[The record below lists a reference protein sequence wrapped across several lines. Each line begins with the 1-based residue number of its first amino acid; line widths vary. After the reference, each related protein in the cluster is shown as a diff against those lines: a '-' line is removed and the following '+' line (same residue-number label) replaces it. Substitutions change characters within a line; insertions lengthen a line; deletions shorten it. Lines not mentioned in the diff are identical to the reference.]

1 MSTKIIEM
9 PHLGESVTEASI
21 AVWLVSE
28 GDRVEKYDPIA
39 EAVSDKVTTEI
50 PSNYSG
56 IVKEFMIKLDTDVE
70 IGTPI
75 LKIETEEAGEDDND
89 SEAKSEQPVGAESPS
104 DTEKKE
110 EMTEHINKE
119 IDKEAEKNP
128 IERNTKEAGPISA
141 LSDANTPSNKNTRYS
156 PAVVR
161 IAQERGIDLN
171 QMEGS
176 GKHGRITRKDVENID
191 VESQSSQH
199 EERPAPSNGDLPK
212 ASLTAQKE
220 LKKKTEQAS
229 AKPSSYA
236 SSGDEVVPAD
246 GIRKAIAKKM
256 VQSSTEIPHAWMMVE
271 ADVTNIVKLRNETK
285 EQFKKQEGVT
295 LSYFPFF
302 VKAVVQAL
310 KKHPVMNASW
320 DNGSIVYHKDINISV
335 AVATDEHLFV
345 PVIHNTDN
353 YSIGGLS
360 KEISRLAELARDG
373 KLSSQ
378 DIQGGTMT
386 VNNTGSFG
394 SVQSMGI
401 INYPQAAIL
410 QVESITKRFVPTE
423 GGGFKAADMI
433 NLCLSIDHRIIDGLQ
448 AGRFLKDVKENLKRF
463 TDESDLY

>member
-28 GDRVEKYDPIA
+28 GDRIEKYDPIA

-56 IVKEFMIKLDTDVE
+56 IVKEFLIELDTDVE

-75 LKIETEEAGEDDND
+75 VKIETEEAGEDDSTNID
-89 SEAKSEQPVGAESPS
+89 KSEQPVGAESPA

-110 EMTEHINKE
+110 EMTEHINEE
-119 IDKEAEKNP
+119 IDKEADKRP
-128 IERNTKEAGPISA
+128 MERNAKASKQESA
-141 LSDANTPSNKNTRYS
+141 VSRSVPSTDKNTRYS

-171 QMEGS
+171 QVEGS
-176 GKHGRITRKDVENID
+176 GKHGRITRKDVQNFD
-191 VESQSSQH
+191 VSSQK
-199 EERPAPSNGDLPK
+199 EAKPETK
-212 ASLTAQKE
+212 ADVPEASIQAQKDTAE
-220 LKKKTEQAS
+220 KEGRSKKV
-229 AKPSSYA
+229 PVSYT
-236 SSGDEVVPAD
+236 SSGDEVVSAD

-256 VQSSTEIPHAWMMVE
+256 VQSSTEIPHAWLMVE
-271 ADVTNIVKLRNETK
+271 ADVSNIVKLRNKTK

-310 KKHPVMNASW
+310 KKHPIMNASW
-320 DNGSIVYHKDINISV
+320 DNGNIVYHKDINISV

-353 YSIGGLS
+353 YSISGLS
-360 KEISRLAELARDG
+360 KEISRLAGLARDG

-401 INYPQAAIL
+401 INHPQAAIL

-423 GGGFKAADMI
+423 DGGFKAADMI

-448 AGRFLKDVKENLKRF
+448 AGRFLKDVKENLQRF
-463 TDESDLY
+463 TNESDLY